1 MFEHI
6 KKRIIKGLIE
16 EISCLDAAG
25 IELVGH
31 NYISQRENQPLIH
44 HGLNKDYMP
53 SGYTVD
59 TFSDD
64 SSIVG
69 EYSAEK
75 GYFDYSGE
83 KDSPIYSKINKD
95 ILHALGHKGESDPD
109 KIYLISNQEE
119 NSSFRAKFNA
129 TQIGQQHAERLIII
143 DARELA
149 KGVYKQ
155 SISNPDSADYYKQYF
170 PTFSQNMDN
179 YEYFGKLPNACDGY
193 VYADEINDAIS
204 HHFESGN
211 SICVLHGISGSGK
224 TQSAIDF
231 VRRNKLIFPNYIW
244 VGGEDWNSDASLS
257 SVQRSRGGA
266 PVNVA
271 GLFNSE
277 KSILVF
283 DNFRSSLEESA
294 FEELRSGF
302 EKGGVVLVTS
312 QVSVPQSSI
321 YLSIP
326 QLSIVSALELLGE
339 TVSSTS
345 ELCREFIS
353 RCRFSPLILSMTK
366 KLGHEQGIDKETIYR
381 EILDEPELVDDS
393 TGASIV
399 RRIFSG
405 LPKSSLDALRKIAN
419 SGINSHD
426 IEFLRKFIG
435 VLRCN
440 SLQKLS
446 ILVPD
451 NTTGVLRIH
460 DLISIAVQDK
470 LDSSPLVSS
479 IEDFISLNA
488 GDMTP
493 SVLRQIHLCSDLI
506 FEEHLRRGA
515 RDIDWLHYSLLQ
527 LEGDIKVE
535 LHSEMHEITLAES
548 DSLQKI
554 KSVIDAKEIHS
565 YTIDDNEARKSYYSD
580 CANLYD
586 ELLKKNVSED
596 IQLEL
601 LHHKGKS
608 LRRSG
613 MYPEALDS
621 FNQLL
626 ELKPEWH
633 ATYGQIAHLGTQNGV
648 EKDVKDA
655 GEKAMRTLLGF
666 IQDEL
671 FSVPLRVSLAAL
683 ARLRSYGKIVR
694 EINEQQDSVK
704 RLADVIS
711 ISALEGLDQFY
722 EAFVSFTS
730 MFGYKHSIACVRIAE
745 SIPELIAIPPNQV
758 EKRQWL
764 SACEALTNSSVAA
777 GRENNERLAKLLI
790 DSALS
795 FANKISDNEQLR
807 SYDGRCVAKTYN
819 IGLEPEKSIMAI
831 TKVPSEEV
839 NHWLLYEKTKAYLE
853 LGEDN
858 YEDALSSAKECFSSA
873 KNDEKASARISIYHD
888 ILSSC
893 YMKLDDHENATR
905 ELREAIENCSNE
917 KYRADLELKLNELLQ
932 LTKKI

>member
-6 KKRIIKGLIE
+6 KKRIVKGLIE
-16 EISCLDAAG
+16 EISCLDATG

-31 NYISQRENQPLIH
+31 NYISQREKQPLIH

-75 GYFDYSGE
+75 GYFDYTGKS
-83 KDSPIYSKINKD
+83 DSPIYSKINKD
-95 ILHALGHKGESDPD
+95 ILHAFGHKGDSDPE

-129 TQIGQQHAERLIII
+129 TEIGRKHAERLIII

-149 KGVYKQ
+149 KGIYEQ
-155 SISNPDSADYYKQYF
+155 SINNSAAADFYKQYF

-193 VYADEINDAIS
+193 VYDDGINNAIS
-204 HHFESGN
+204 NHFKSGK
-211 SICVLHGISGSGK
+211 SVCVLYGVSGSGK

-231 VRRNKLIFPNYIW
+231 VKKNDFNFPNYIW
-244 VGGEDWNSDASLS
+244 IGGDDWNTDTSLS

-277 KSILVF
+277 KSILVI
-283 DNFRSSLEESA
+283 DNFKSGLEEGD
-294 FEELRSGF
+294 FEELKLGF

-312 QVSVPQSSI
+312 QVSVPQSSM

-326 QLSIVSALELLGE
+326 QFSLNSALELLGE
-339 TVSSTS
+339 TASSAS

-366 KLGHEQGIDKETIYR
+366 KLGHEQGIDKENIYS

-393 TGASIV
+393 SGVSIV
-399 RRIFSG
+399 RKIFSG
-405 LPKSSLDALRKIAN
+405 LPQSSLEALKKIAN

-426 IEFLRKFIG
+426 IEFLRKYIG
-435 VLRCN
+435 ALRCN

-451 NTTGVLRIH
+451 NTPGVLRVH
-460 DLISIAVQDK
+460 DLISISVQDE
-470 LDSSPLVSS
+470 LDSAPLAFSV
-479 IEDFISLNA
+479 EDFISSNA

-493 SVLRQIHLCSDLI
+493 SVLRQIHLCSEIILK
-506 FEEHLRRGA
+506 EHQRRGP
-515 RDIDWLHYSLLQ
+515 RNIDWLHYALLQ
-527 LEGDIKVE
+527 LEEDIKVE
-535 LHSEMHEITLAES
+535 IHNEIHEVTLTAN

-565 YTIDDNEARKSYYSD
+565 YTIDDHDARKSYYSV
-580 CANLYD
+580 CANLYGD
-586 ELLKKNVSED
+586 LLKKNVSED
-596 IQLEL
+596 IRLEL

-613 MYPEALDS
+613 LYPEALES

-648 EKDVKDA
+648 DKDVKHA
-655 GEKAMRTLLGF
+655 GEKAMRILLEF

-683 ARLRSYGKIVR
+683 ARLRSYRKIVQ
-694 EINEQQDSVK
+694 EINEQKDFVE

-730 MFGYKHSIACVRIAE
+730 IFGYKHSGACVRIAE

-758 EKRQWL
+758 EKRQWV

-777 GRENNERLAKLLI
+777 GRENNVRLAKLLI

-795 FANKISDNEQLR
+795 FANEIGDSEQLR
-807 SYDGRCVAKTYN
+807 SYDGRCIAKTYN
-819 IGLEPEKSIMAI
+819 IGLKPKESLMAI
-831 TKVPSEEV
+831 MKVPEEEV
-839 NHWLLYEKTKAYLE
+839 NHWLLYEKAKAYLE
-853 LGEDN
+853 LGEGN
-858 YEDALSSAKECFSSA
+858 YDDALSSAKECFASA
-873 KNDEKASARISIYHD
+873 KIDEKAASRISIYHD
-888 ILSSC
+888 LLSSC
-893 YMKLDDHENATR
+893 YMKLGDHKNATE

-917 KYRADLELKLNELLQ
+917 KYKADLELRLNEL
-932 LTKKI
+932 TKY

>member
-31 NYISQRENQPLIH
+31 NYISQRENKTLIH

-69 EYSAEK
+69 EYSVEK
-75 GYFDYSGE
+75 GYFDYSGG
-83 KDSPIYSKINKD
+83 KDSPVYSKINKD
-95 ILHALGHKGESDPD
+95 ISHALEHKGGSAPE

-149 KGVYKQ
+149 KGVYEQ
-155 SISNPDSADYYKQYF
+155 SINNPAAADFYKQYF

-193 VYADEINDAIS
+193 VYTDEINDAIRN
-204 HHFESGN
+204 HFDTGKSV
-211 SICVLHGISGSGK
+211 CVLHGVSGSGK

-231 VRRNKLIFPNYIW
+231 VRRNELNLPNYIW
-244 VGGEDWNSDASLS
+244 IGGEDWNRDTSLS
-257 SVQRSRGGA
+257 SVHRSRGGA

-277 KSILVF
+277 KSILVI
-283 DNFRSSLEESA
+283 DNFGSGLEESD

-312 QVSVPQSSI
+312 QISVPQSSM

-326 QLSIVSALELLGE
+326 QLSINSALELLGE
-339 TVSSTS
+339 RGSSAS

-381 EILDEPELVDDS
+381 EILDAPELVDDS
-393 TGASIV
+393 SGASIV
-399 RRIFSG
+399 RKIISS
-405 LPKSSLDALRKIAN
+405 LPQSSLDALKKIAN
-419 SGINSHD
+419 SGVNSHD
-426 IEFLRKFIG
+426 IEFLRKYVG

-446 ILVPD
+446 ILVPE
-451 NTTGVLRIH
+451 NTPGVLRVH
-460 DLISIAVQDK
+460 DLISIAAQEE
-470 LDSSPLVSS
+470 LDSSLLVSS
-479 IEDFISLNA
+479 VEDYISSNA

-506 FEEHLRRGA
+506 LKEHQRRGS

-535 LHSEMHEITLAES
+535 LHSEIHEITLTEN

-565 YTIDDNEARKSYYSD
+565 YTINGNEERKSYYRD

-586 ELLKKNVSED
+586 HLLKKNVSED

-613 MYPEALDS
+613 MYTEALES
-621 FNQLL
+621 FNRLL

-633 ATYGQIAHLGTQNGV
+633 ATYGQIAHLGTQNGID
-648 EKDVKDA
+648 KDVKDA
-655 GEKAMRTLLGF
+655 GQKAMRTLLGF

-694 EINEQQDSVK
+694 EINEKKDLVK
-704 RLADVIS
+704 RLADVITL
-711 ISALEGLDQFY
+711 SALEGLGQFY

-745 SIPELIAIPPNQV
+745 SIPELITIPPNQV
-758 EKRQWL
+758 EKRQWV

-795 FANKISDNEQLR
+795 FANEINESEHLR

-819 IGLEPEKSIMAI
+819 IGLESEKSIMAI
-831 TKVPSEEV
+831 MKVPEEEV
-839 NHWLLYEKTKAYLE
+839 NHWLLYEKAKAYLE
-853 LGEDN
+853 LGGGN
-858 YEDALSSAKECFSSA
+858 YEEALSSAKECFASA
-873 KNDEKASARISIYHD
+873 KSDDKASARISIYHD
-888 ILSSC
+888 LLSSC
-893 YMKLDDHENATR
+893 YIKLDDHKNATR

-917 KYRADLELKLNELLQ
+917 KYKADLELRLNEL
-932 LTKKI
+932 TKC

>member
-16 EISCLDAAG
+16 EITCLDEKG

-59 TFSDD
+59 SFSDD
-64 SSIVG
+64 SLIVG

-75 GYFDYSGE
+75 GYFDYSGD
-83 KDSPIYSKINKD
+83 KDKPIYSKINKD
-95 ILHALGHKGESDPD
+95 IAHALEHKGGSGPE
-109 KIYLISNQEE
+109 KIYLISTQEE
-119 NSSFRAKFNA
+119 NASFRSKFNS
-129 TQIGQQHAERLIII
+129 TDIGQQNAERLIII

-149 KGVYKQ
+149 KGIYEQ
-155 SISNPDSADYYKQYF
+155 SINNPSVADFYKQYF

-179 YEYFGKLPNACDGY
+179 FEYFGKLPSACDGY
-193 VYADEINDAIS
+193 VCSDEISDAIS
-204 HHFESGN
+204 NHFKNGN
-211 SICVLHGISGSGK
+211 SVCVLHGISGSGK
-224 TQSAIDF
+224 TQSAIEF
-231 VRRNKLIFPNYIW
+231 VRRNKDIFHNYIW
-244 VGGEDWNSDASLS
+244 IGGEDWKPKTSLS

-277 KSILVF
+277 KTILVI
-283 DNFRSSLEESA
+283 DNYGTGLEYSD
-294 FEELRSGF
+294 FEELSSGF

-312 QVSVPQSSI
+312 QISVPQSSI

-326 QLSIVSALELLGE
+326 QFSIDSALELLGE
-339 TVSSTS
+339 TALSAT

-353 RCRFSPLILSMTK
+353 RCRFSPLILSMTR
-366 KLGHEQGIDKETIYR
+366 KLCHDQGIDRETIYR

-393 TGASIV
+393 GGVSIV
-399 RRIFSG
+399 RKILSG
-405 LPKSSLDALRKIAN
+405 LPQSSLEALRKIAN

-426 IEFLRKFIG
+426 IEFLRHFIG
-435 VLRCN
+435 VLKCN

-446 ILVPD
+446 ILVPE
-451 NTTGVLRIH
+451 NTTGVLRVH
-460 DLISIAVQDK
+460 DLISVAVREE
-470 LDSSPLVSS
+470 LDSAPLVSS
-479 IEDFISLNA
+479 IEDFISIKA

-493 SVLRQIHLCSDLI
+493 SVLRQIHLCSDFI

-527 LEGDIKVE
+527 LEGDAKLE
-535 LHSEMHEITLAES
+535 LSNEIHEAELTEN

-565 YTIDDNEARKSYYSD
+565 YTIDDNETRKDFYRN
-580 CANLYD
+580 CANLYGN
-586 ELLKKNVSED
+586 LLNKDVSED

-613 MYPEALDS
+613 MYPEALVS
-621 FNQLL
+621 FNQLI

-648 EKDVKDA
+648 KQDIKDA
-655 GEKAMRTLLGF
+655 GENSMRTLLGF
-666 IQDEL
+666 IHDEVFL
-671 FSVPLRVSLAAL
+671 VPLRVSLAAL
-683 ARLRSYGKIVR
+683 ARLRSYRKIVQD
-694 EINEQQDSVK
+694 INEQNDLVK
-704 RLADVIS
+704 KLADVIS

-730 MFGYKHSIACVRIAE
+730 MFGYKHSVTCVRIAE
-745 SIPELIAIPPNQV
+745 SIPELIAIPPSQV
-758 EKRQWL
+758 EKKQWV

-777 GRENNERLAKLLI
+777 GRENNQRFAKLLI
-790 DSALS
+790 DSALL
-795 FANKISDNEQLR
+795 FADEISNSEQLR
-807 SYDGRCVAKTYN
+807 SYDARCIAKTYN
-819 IGLEPEKSIMAI
+819 LGFEPEKSIMAI
-831 TKVPSEEV
+831 MKVAEEEV
-839 NHWLLYEKTKAYLE
+839 NHWLLYEKAKAYLE
-853 LGEDN
+853 LGEGN
-858 YEDALSSAKECFSSA
+858 YEEALSIAKECFSSA
-873 KNDEKASARISIYHD
+873 ESDEKASSRISIYHD
-888 ILSSC
+888 LLSTC
-893 YMKLDDHENATR
+893 YLKLGDQENAIR
-905 ELREAIENCSNE
+905 ELQEAIDNCTNE
-917 KYRADLELKLNELLQ
+917 KYKAELELKFKELG
-932 LTKKI
+932 KC